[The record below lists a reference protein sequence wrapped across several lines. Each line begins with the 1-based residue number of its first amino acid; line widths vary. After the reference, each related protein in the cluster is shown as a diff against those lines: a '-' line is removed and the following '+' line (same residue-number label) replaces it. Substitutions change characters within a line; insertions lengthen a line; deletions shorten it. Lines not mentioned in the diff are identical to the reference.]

1 MTIPPAGLG
10 PGCRVWLGLGEGLCW
25 CWEGATA
32 PCPRRLWSPGL
43 PHAAFGTS
51 KAQHKPQAPSQLQ
64 PAAPS
69 RTGSAGK
76 HLALHTER
84 GQGSQCL
91 VCMPRAEH
99 RLAMKHAAR
108 RIQQCLWKRGS
119 PDAQT
124 TEMLVCSFR
133 DLQLILSSRVC
144 KSYE

>member
-1 MTIPPAGLG
+1 MPTALAG
-10 PGCRVWLGLGEGLCW
+10 PGPECRVWLGLGEGLCW
-25 CWEGATA
+25 CCPVPPQIVEPRSATRCSQDLKHTAHTTGTFPA
-32 PCPRRLWSPGL
+32 PALS
-43 PHAAFGTS
+43 
-51 KAQHKPQAPSQLQ
+51 
-64 PAAPS
+64 PS

-76 HLALHTER
+76 HLAVHTER

-99 RLAMKHAAR
+99 RLAMKHTAR

-133 DLQLILSSRVC
+133 DLQLILASRVC